1 MFALISPNESVLT
14 GYRVVEVS
22 NTKFEIA
29 LPLFWVEC
37 NENIRPDFFYFNTET
52 QSIISIPVKDITL
65 INTSEV
71 IGNEPNVIA

>member
-22 NTKFEIA
+22 NIKFEIA
-29 LPLFWVEC
+29 QPLFWVEC
-37 NENIRPDFFYFNTET
+37 NENIAPDIFYFNTET
-52 QSIISIPVKDITL
+52 QLIVSVPVKDITL
-65 INTSEV
+65 VNANEV